1 MFSRI
6 FRYAIATAGAERD
19 VAANLR
25 CALISPKVTLFE
37 QFSLYYQL
45 NKGKEPW
52 YANNQNM
59 QV

>member
-1 MFSRI
+1 MI
-6 FRYAIATAGAERD
+6 FRID
-19 VAANLR
+19 VSSR
-25 CALISPKVTLFE
+25 TLFE

-52 YANNQNM
+52 NINNQKM